1 MYRSLRFATLMLILF
16 IMAVHIG
23 CMGAPPGK
31 TVVKFLTRCQSGD
44 WAGAES
50 MLSESGRLY
59 FSQRESLEE
68 MFWPMLGMA
77 GKAGIPLDTIKE
89 KMKTAIIIISDDTSS
104 TTRGSV
110 RVKINNSLIIGKDA
124 AKSIASS
131 VGLDSIDIIIKIN
144 LVQESNRWK
153 IEMISQP
160 GMTDDEK
167 ARWGNLA
174 KKSPTSLGI

>member
-1 MYRSLRFATLMLILF
+1 MLILL

-23 CMGAPPGK
+23 CMGAPPDK
-31 TVVKFLTRCQSGD
+31 TVVKFLTKCQSGN

-50 MLSESGRLY
+50 MLSESGNLF

-77 GKAGIPLDTIKE
+77 GKAGIPFESIKE
-89 KMKTAIIIISDDTSS
+89 KVNTAIIIISDDTSS

-110 RVKINNSLIIGKDA
+110 RVKINNSVIIGKDA

-131 VGLDSIDIIIKIN
+131 VGLDSIDIILKIN

-153 IEMISQP
+153 IELISPQQL
-160 GMTDDEK
+160 TDDEK
-167 ARWGNLA
+167 ARWEKLA